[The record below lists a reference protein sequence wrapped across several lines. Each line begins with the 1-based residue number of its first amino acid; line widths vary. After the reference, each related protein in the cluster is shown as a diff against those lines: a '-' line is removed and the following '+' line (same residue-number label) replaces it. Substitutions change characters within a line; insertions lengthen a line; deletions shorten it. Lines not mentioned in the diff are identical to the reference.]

1 MDFPVEAKVHLG
13 MCHNETVAREIL
25 RAYGFTLTDLG
36 SDRVL
41 VKGSFLR
48 LKAAKAVLEPLI
60 NSQTKTDIT
69 PSSSSLVPTVSSG
82 AVPKHHPSSSSDGYR
97 SRSGSRNKPPHASQS
112 SPKTSSPWASGSPN
126 NHQTSPEH
134 RASFS
139 PRPDQRSSVR
149 PEGECFIVD
158 GDVFTYADRL
168 RRKEIEGILNSHEVT
183 MGVQPVGDSFN
194 LTLVGKNAGNAVGEL
209 QSLLNNLNKSLRTQE
224 VPLKDMDRDGRALL
238 GRIKRG
244 GNTHYSVF
252 VCEKNDKL
260 QLIGPSGESYEL
272 KQRLLGRPV
281 DRSGR
286 TGRTMD
292 KTPRG
297 RSSSLPP
304 ISRKNTGGDN
314 GAVANP
320 PPAGAA
326 GYTPSKYPDDKREG
340 REQKGRVSKWFSSFR
355 RRSHS
360 ESRQKSRAGRV
371 NDNVEDT
378 ENRITKSTK
387 SPKKGFIGFLQLPW
401 KNMKRK

>member
-13 MCHNETVAREIL
+13 MCHNGTVARKIL

-36 SDRVL
+36 SDQVL

-60 NSQTKTDIT
+60 NSQT
-69 PSSSSLVPTVSSG
+69 VSSG
-82 AVPKHHPSSSSDGYR
+82 AIPKHHPNSSSDGNR
-97 SRSGSRNKPPHASQS
+97 SRSGSRNKPLHASQS

-149 PEGECFIVD
+149 PEGECFIID
-158 GDVFTYADRL
+158 GDVFTYADQL
-168 RRKEIEGILNSHEVT
+168 RRKDIGGILTSHKVRME
-183 MGVQPVGDSFN
+183 VQPVGDSFN
-194 LTLVGKNAGNAVGEL
+194 LTLDGKNARNAVSEL
-209 QSLLNNLNKSLRTQE
+209 QSLLNDLNKSLRTQE
-224 VPLKDMDRDGRALL
+224 VPLKDIDRDGRAILE
-238 GRIKRG
+238 RIKKG
-244 GNTHYSVF
+244 GNTHNSVL

-260 QLIGPSGESYEL
+260 QLIGPSVESYEL

-304 ISRKNTGGDN
+304 TSRKNTGGDN

-320 PPAGAA
+320 PPLEAA

-340 REQKGRVSKWFSSFR
+340 REAKGRVAKFFSSFR
-355 RRSHS
+355 RKSHS
-360 ESRQKSRAGRV
+360 ESRQKRRAERV
-371 NDNVEDT
+371 NGYVEDT
-378 ENRITKSTK
+378 ENKITKSTK
-387 SPKKGFIGFLQLPW
+387 SAKKGWFGSLPFKIW
-401 KNMKRK
+401 RK